1 MSSNP
6 DMAPLV
12 LSSDYQQGF
21 ARRRS
26 KAATVLVVIW
36 AMTIGLYFT
45 AWGSWVSTG
54 LTALVGIYAL
64 RIVLARPLPHPAALV
79 EESRDQ
85 WPLVSLLVAAKN
97 EEQVIGNL
105 VQALCNLDY
114 PRDRYEV
121 WIIDDN
127 SDDRTPEILQTC
139 QDQYAQLRVFRRSP
153 EAKGGKSGALNQVI
167 PLTRGD
173 FLAVFDADA
182 QVPQDILQRVL
193 PLFEVPQVGAVQMR
207 KAISNGDRNFWTR
220 GQSAEMMLDAYFQ
233 AQRIALGGI
242 GELRGNGQFLRRKAL
257 ESCGGFNEETITDDL
272 DLTIRLHLEQWEIAS
287 CLYPAV
293 GEEGVT
299 GPIAL
304 WHQRNRWA
312 EGGYQRYFDYWRL
325 LAQNR
330 LGVNKTLDL
339 LAFLVIQYLYPT
351 LAIPDLVMAVARN
364 RLPLFSPL
372 GGLTVGISL
381 VGMVMGIRRVQTQ
394 AADLSR
400 PHRLRLWLNLAL
412 STTQGMVYMLH
423 WLVVMSS
430 TTARVSFRQK
440 RLKWVKTVHHG

>member
-1 MSSNP
+1 
-6 DMAPLV
+6 
-12 LSSDYQQGF
+12 
-21 ARRRS
+21 
-26 KAATVLVVIW
+26 
-36 AMTIGLYFT
+36 
-45 AWGSWVSTG
+45 
-54 LTALVGIYAL
+54 
-64 RIVLARPLPHPAALV
+64 
-79 EESRDQ
+79 
-85 WPLVSLLVAAKN
+85 
-97 EEQVIGNL
+97 
-105 VQALCNLDY
+105 
-114 PRDRYEV
+114 
-121 WIIDDN
+121 
-127 SDDRTPEILQTC
+127 
-139 QDQYAQLRVFRRSP
+139 
-153 EAKGGKSGALNQVI
+153 
-167 PLTRGD
+167 
-173 FLAVFDADA
+173 
-182 QVPQDILQRVL
+182 
-193 PLFEVPQVGAVQMR
+193 
-207 KAISNGDRNFWTR
+207 
-220 GQSAEMMLDAYFQ
+220 SAEMMLDAYIQ